1 MMQGRLFGLA
11 VLVAIAGNTLAAQGP
26 ETGTGA
32 AQSADNATVLGS
44 DADPSEPSDEG
55 GEGGEGGEELG
66 FDELDA
72 DGDGIISRQEAER
85 AGGVLPARWNRVDR
99 DRDGRVDRE
108 EFAAFEADRG
118 ADTAP

>member
-1 MMQGRLFGLA
+1 MMQGLLFGLA
-11 VLVAIAGNTLAAQGP
+11 VLLAIGGNTLAAQGP

-32 AQSADNATVLGS
+32 AQSADNTTVLGA
-44 DADPSEPSDEG
+44 DADPSEPRGG
-55 GEGGEGGEELG
+55 GEAGEKLG

-85 AGGVLPARWNRVDR
+85 AGGVLPARWNRADR
-99 DRDGRVDRE
+99 DRDGHVDRD

-118 ADTAP
+118 AADTVR

>member
-11 VLVAIAGNTLAAQGP
+11 VLLAIGGNTLAAQGP

-32 AQSADNATVLGS
+32 AQSADNTTVLGS
-44 DADPSEPSDEG
+44 DADPYDPS
-55 GEGGEGGEELG
+55 GEAGEKLG

-85 AGGVLPARWNRVDR
+85 AGGVLPARWNRADR
-99 DRDGRVDRE
+99 DRDGHVDRD
-108 EFAAFEADRG
+108 EFAAFEAERG
-118 ADTAP
+118 AADTVR

>member
-11 VLVAIAGNTLAAQGP
+11 VLVAVGGNTLAAQGP

-32 AQSADNATVLGS
+32 AQSADNAAVRGS
-44 DADPSEPSDEG
+44 DADPSKPR
-55 GEGGEGGEELG
+55 GEGGEEPG

-85 AGGVLPARWNRVDR
+85 AGGVLPARWNRADR

-108 EFAAFEADRG
+108 EFAAFEADRA